1 MKRQP
6 VRVLLI
12 EDESSYAE
20 LVRVVLADSPTLPFA
35 LSHFTALEPGLRQ
48 LTENGFDVLLLDL
61 TLPDTSGLE
70 TYTRAHAASPATPI
84 IVLTGLDD
92 QKIALQAVREG
103 AQDYLVKGHVDGK
116 MLVRVI
122 QYAIERK
129 AAAEALRESE
139 EFFRLISENVSDL
152 IAVLDPEGRRIYN
165 SPSYKLILGDPNSL
179 RGTDSFSDIHPDD
192 REMVRRTF
200 LKTVQTGEG
209 HRIEYRMVPK
219 DGNVRFIESQGNAIK
234 DHRGRTCKVVVV

>member
-1 MKRQP
+1 MKREP

-20 LVRVVLADSPTLPFA
+20 LVRAVLADSPTSQFA
-35 LSHFTALEPGLRQ
+35 LTHQTALERGLRQ
-48 LTENGFDVLLLDL
+48 LTENDFDLLLLDL
-61 TLPDTSGLE
+61 TLPDATGLE

-84 IVLTGLDD
+84 VVLTGLDD

-103 AQDYLVKGHVDGK
+103 AQDYLIKGQVDGK
-116 MLVRVI
+116 MLARVI

-152 IAVLDPEGRRIYN
+152 IAVLDP
-165 SPSYKLILGDPNSL
+165 
-179 RGTDSFSDIHPDD
+179 
-192 REMVRRTF
+192 
-200 LKTVQTGEG
+200 
-209 HRIEYRMVPK
+209 
-219 DGNVRFIESQGNAIK
+219 QGA
-234 DHRGRTCKVVVV
+234 

>member
-103 AQDYLVKGHVDGK
+103 AGLFGQGARRRQDA
-116 MLVRVI
+116 R
-122 QYAIERK
+122 AR
-129 AAAEALRESE
+129 
-139 EFFRLISENVSDL
+139 
-152 IAVLDPEGRRIYN
+152 
-165 SPSYKLILGDPNSL
+165 
-179 RGTDSFSDIHPDD
+179 HPI
-192 REMVRRTF
+192 R
-200 LKTVQTGEG
+200 
-209 HRIEYRMVPK
+209 H
-219 DGNVRFIESQGNAIK
+219 
-234 DHRGRTCKVVVV
+234 

>member
-1 MKRQP
+1 MKRQA

-20 LVRVVLADSPTLPFA
+20 LVRVVLADSSPLQFA
-35 LSHFTALEPGLRQ
+35 LTHFNALGPALQQ
-48 LTENGFDVLLLDL
+48 LTESRFDVLLLDL
-61 TLPDTSGLE
+61 TLPDATGLE

-103 AQDYLVKGHVDGK
+103 AQDYLLKGQVDGK

-129 AAAEALRESE
+129 
-139 EFFRLISENVSDL
+139 
-152 IAVLDPEGRRIYN
+152 
-165 SPSYKLILGDPNSL
+165 
-179 RGTDSFSDIHPDD
+179 
-192 REMVRRTF
+192 
-200 LKTVQTGEG
+200 
-209 HRIEYRMVPK
+209 
-219 DGNVRFIESQGNAIK
+219 
-234 DHRGRTCKVVVV
+234 